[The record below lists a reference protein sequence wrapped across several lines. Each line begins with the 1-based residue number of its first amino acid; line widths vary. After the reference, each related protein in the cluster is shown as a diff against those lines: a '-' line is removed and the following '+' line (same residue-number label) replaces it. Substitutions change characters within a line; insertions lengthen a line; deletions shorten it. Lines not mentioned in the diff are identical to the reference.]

1 MSDVHFSMLTW
12 NRPQKPSYYYSF
24 VSLLAVVII
33 LIVEAPH
40 SHSKRSSSSLSRG
53 RSRQQYDRSITL
65 FSDDGRLLQV
75 EYSAEASN
83 KGSTVACLKYSDRS
97 VCFAVETITG
107 TDDSKMKDGT
117 LMADKVHRV
126 DDHCILVTTGLA
138 GDCRYLAQNTRLAC
152 QKHRINNGEPPSI
165 RDIANTVAQLQH
177 DLTRTSGSRPLAVT
191 TTIIGVDPFS
201 SYKVRL
207 FQCDVAGIVDEFHT
221 FCASGRR
228 RKDALVALAKV
239 AHQRNSASTA
249 SQKEEGVVGDSQAS
263 NDTVVESKLEEIID
277 GVARAIL
284 DGHDELKQVDIWM
297 VMANSSRRGQ
307 AHFRNARA
315 VSIQHLDQAKKILS
329 TSIG

>member
-1 MSDVHFSMLTW
+1 MLTW
-12 NRPQKPSYYYSF
+12 NRRRQKPSYYYSF
-24 VSLLAVVII
+24 ISLLAVVII
-33 LIVEAPH
+33 FIVEAPH
-40 SHSKRSSSSLSRG
+40 SHSKRPSSSLSRG

-83 KGSTVACLKYSDRS
+83 KGSTVACLKCSDRS
-97 VCFAVETITG
+97 VCFAVETIAGTG
-107 TDDSKMKDGT
+107 DSKMKDGT

-165 RDIANTVAQLQH
+165 REIANMVAQIQH

-207 FQCDVAGIVDEFHT
+207 FQCDVAGIVDEFHS

-239 AHQRNSASTA
+239 AHPHYSVATA
-249 SQKEEGVVGDSQAS
+249 SQKEEGVVGDAQAS
-263 NDTVVESKLEEIID
+263 NDTVVESKLEENID

-284 DGHDELKQVDIWM
+284 DAHDESKQVDIWM
-297 VMANSSRRGQ
+297 VIADSSRRGQ
-307 AHFRNARA
+307 ARFRNARA

-329 TSIG
+329 TSI